1 MKDIEFR
8 LTTTDNNNWALE
20 VYDPNVQHLVGAA
33 SKKFSGLGEAE
44 VWLES
49 FGTLEKSRFIDRED
63 FKVIR
68 GTAQMGSFSL
78 ESLLSD

>member
-1 MKDIEFR
+1 
-8 LTTTDNNNWALE
+8 LE

-33 SKKFSGLGEAE
+33 SKKFSGIGEAE

-49 FGTLEKSRFIDRED
+49 FSTLEKSRFIDRED

-68 GTAQMGSFSL
+68 GVSPAEGFAL

>member
-8 LTTTDNNNWALE
+8 LTSKNDTDWELE
-20 VYDPNVQHLVGAA
+20 VYDPNVQHLVGAV
-33 SKKFSGLGEAE
+33 SKKFSGVGEAQ

-49 FGTLEKSRFIDRED
+49 YGNLTNTLNGYEN
-63 FKVIR
+63 FKAIR

>member
-1 MKDIEFR
+1 MKDIELR

-20 VYDPNVQHLVGAA
+20 VYDPNVQHLIGAA

-44 VWLES
+44 VWLEA

-68 GTAQMGSFSL
+68 GVSPVEGFVL
-78 ESLLSD
+78 ESLLSN

>member
-8 LTTTDNNNWALE
+8 LTTNNDTDWELE
-20 VYDPNVQHLVGAA
+20 VYDPNVQHLVGTV
-33 SKKFSGLGEAE
+33 SKKFSGVGEAE
-44 VWLES
+44 VWLEAH
-49 FGTLEKSRFIDRED
+49 GTLTTSLNGYEN

>member
-1 MKDIEFR
+1 MRDIEFR
-8 LTTTDNNNWALE
+8 LTTTNNEDWALE
-20 VYDPNVQHLVGAA
+20 VYDPNVQHLVGAV
-33 SKKFSGLGEAE
+33 SKKFSGIGEAE
-44 VWLES
+44 VWLEAYS
-49 FGTLEKSRFIDRED
+49 TLDKSSSLDRED

>member
-8 LTTTDNNNWALE
+8 LTSKNDTDWELE
-20 VYDPNVQHLVGAA
+20 VYDPNVQHLVGAV
-33 SKKFSGLGEAE
+33 SKKFSGVGEAE

-49 FGTLEKSRFIDRED
+49 FSTLEKSRFIDRED
-63 FKVIR
+63 FKVVR

-78 ESLLSD
+78 ESLLSN

>member
-1 MKDIEFR
+1 MRDIELR
-8 LTTTDNNNWALE
+8 LTTNNDTNWELE

-33 SKKFSGLGEAE
+33 SKKFSGVGEAE
-44 VWLES
+44 VWLEAH
-49 FGTLEKSRFIDRED
+49 GTLTSNLTGSTKPKR
-63 FKVIR
+63 VLR

>member
-8 LTTTDNNNWALE
+8 LTTNNDTDWELE
-20 VYDPNVQHLVGAA
+20 VYDPNVQHLVGTV
-33 SKKFSGLGEAE
+33 SKKFSGVGEAE

-49 FGTLEKSRFIDRED
+49 HGTLTTSLNGYEN
-63 FKVIR
+63 FKVVR
-68 GTAQMGSFSL
+68 ATAPMGSFSL

>member
-1 MKDIEFR
+1 MRDIEFR
-8 LTTTDNNNWALE
+8 LTSSDNTNWALE

-33 SKKFSGLGEAE
+33 SKKFSGIGEAE

-49 FGTLEKSRFIDRED
+49 FSTLEKSRFIDRED
-63 FKVIR
+63 FKVVR

-78 ESLLSD
+78 ENLLSD